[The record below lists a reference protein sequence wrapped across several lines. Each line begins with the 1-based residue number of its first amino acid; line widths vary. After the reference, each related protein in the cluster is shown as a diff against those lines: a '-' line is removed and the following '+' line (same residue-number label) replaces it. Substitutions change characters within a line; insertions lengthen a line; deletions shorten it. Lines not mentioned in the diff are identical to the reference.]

1 MTRRLRLLLLVAV
14 LIATAVA
21 VARSDPAAI
30 VRALAAMS
38 WRWAAIAAVV
48 NLIGIVIDAARL
60 RVIVRAV
67 GRLTMGNA
75 LRAQLMGIVGNV
87 LFPFKLGEGARAL
100 VLTQRHQLPIATA
113 LAMVVLDR
121 VIDALVL
128 PLFVIVASVVLPL
141 PASVLRFRTWMMLAL
156 SAATALGIVIG
167 RRLAHRHA
175 AGTVPDVVG
184 GTLDRIVAGM
194 TVLGHRRR
202 IAATIAASLASW
214 IARALILWC
223 MFRAFGLPLPV
234 SAAVSV
240 LVIVNLGIAVVA
252 TPGNLGTFELATAAA
267 LAVWGVPSET
277 ALSVGITT
285 HAVEIVPPVFL
296 GLLVSVR
303 SHHHVSA
310 IAPSSP
316 PSATGS

>member
-1 MTRRLRLLLLVAV
+1 
-14 LIATAVA
+14 
-21 VARSDPAAI
+21 
-30 VRALAAMS
+30 
-38 WRWAAIAAVV
+38 
-48 NLIGIVIDAARL
+48 
-60 RVIVRAV
+60 
-67 GRLTMGNA
+67 
-75 LRAQLMGIVGNV
+75 
-87 LFPFKLGEGARAL
+87 
-100 VLTQRHQLPIATA
+100 
-113 LAMVVLDR
+113 MVVLDR

-167 RRLAHRHA
+167 RRLARRHA
-175 AGTVPDVVG
+175 AGTVPDAVG

-202 IAATIAASLASW
+202 IAAAISASLASW

-223 MFRAFGLPLPV
+223 MFRAFGLALPV

-267 LAVWGVPSET
+267 LAIWGVPSET

-285 HAVEIVPPVFL
+285 HVVEIVPPVVI
-296 GLLVSVR
+296 GLLMSVR
-303 SHHHVSA
+303 SHRRRQCNRTIWSVR
-310 IAPSSP
+310 
-316 PSATGS
+316 